1 LLLFGGLIYMMPYLL
16 FRSLGYD
23 PFPGFWSLQV
33 FPGIP
38 FLWVLAGVPALIGF
52 GLIYCAE
59 DEAMKEERSSYRR
72 AGVCPECGGYMG
84 NYTVGCRTCPKV
96 FCSDT
101 CARRHYYSYHGK

>member
-1 LLLFGGLIYMMPYLL
+1 MLLFGGLIFVMPWLLIFSGNYLL
-16 FRSLGYD
+16 S
-23 PFPGFWSLQV
+23 GFWYLQV
-33 FPGIP
+33 YPGIP
-38 FLWVLAGVPALIGF
+38 FYWVLAGVPALIGC
-52 GLIYCAE
+52 GLMGCAE

-96 FCSDT
+96 FCSDA